1 MTKKNTTKG
10 IILFL
15 SLILLFSI
23 TPVINAVGENAQM
36 IAQPSKPS
44 VGFGEEFT
52 VDILINAEN
61 VLMVQC
67 YIQFDAT
74 LLEAV
79 NVTNGEM
86 FSSLWSNGSI
96 DNINGRIDN
105 IWSFNSTPV
114 SGGVFATVTFKAKNA
129 VGDAFINFNTEGCI
143 VVDPEGQPYPLEF
156 TNATVEV
163 KNPPVNISIEPTYEI
178 TKDSATLNIYFDPN
192 GNEVIAVGFD
202 LFFNP
207 EYFNV
212 TDVENGGLF
221 NTFSASVDND
231 NGKVTIIAT
240 QIPFPPG
247 VKTPGLLASV
257 KFEAKATGVS
267 DISIKNVDIRD
278 INNTRLYFTTQNATL
293 EADVTPPEVYITS
306 LYPSYQID
314 GLTYSSIP
322 LAINATVIEDNL
334 REVMLFIIDNETGKF
349 LYVVNY
355 QVDDVYSLEWNN
367 LYNLTNGTLQDNITV
382 WRTFMDGTTYLLS
395 FGYFNQTGGT
405 PDIPV
410 LAFFHENLTLMM
422 IAIMNV
428 GPANFTYGVS
438 TYLPINVFAQQYG
451 PPIFVNSSTIFVIT
465 EDFKLIPV
473 PPEEKEYMI
482 MFRAIDAV
490 ENENE
495 SGILVSLDNTPPVTT
510 KEVGEPKYGNYI
522 LPTTPIYINA
532 SDGGAGFKEIHYR
545 IDDGS
550 EQINPNPNIMLTLE
564 TGGDHTI
571 EYWAVDNLGNEE
583 EHHIQSHFVDNSAPS
598 TTLLFGTPY
607 YFDGTYHWISS
618 STQITLNANDIG
630 SGINKTYYYI
640 NTPPE
645 IEYTTPFTISEE
657 GTYIIYYYSID
668 NLGNIE
674 ETKSM
679 IVKVDNTSPNTTLG
693 FSLPYYYDGTKE
705 WITSSTSISLSATDS
720 GAGLNKT
727 FYYIDNL
734 PAIEYTA
741 PFTISSGM
749 HTIYYYSI
757 DKLGNIETAKS
768 TVVYVDNMAPITN
781 YSLIG
786 TLGDAGWYKSNVIVN
801 LTSSDDGSGVNKT
814 YYKIG
819 AGNWSEYTTPFT
831 ISEEGQTTIYYYSI
845 DKLGNV
851 EANKSIT
858 IKIDKTAPTAI
869 HSIVGTLVEGKY
881 TTDVTISFT
890 ASDATSGVK
899 EIRYKVDGTNYVI
912 SGSPGSH
919 TVSSEGTHT
928 VEYYAVDNAGNACS
942 TATFSFTI
950 QKNKPPVANF
960 TYSPLQPYDTDTI
973 TFADRS
979 TDEDGSIVNRTW
991 DFGDGS
997 VAYTQ
1002 NPTHKYADN
1011 GTYVVKLI
1019 VKDDKGANASTSQI
1033 IEVRN
1038 KPPTALITYSPDKPK
1053 PKEDINFTSLST
1065 DEDGSIV
1072 NYTWQFGDG
1081 NISYEQNPRHAY
1093 EKEGTYNVTLI
1104 VKDNDGATAEK
1115 VIQIEIK
1122 AEKVNIWLY
1131 LIIIVILIIIAIAVF
1146 AIWKRRSKG
1155 EEKKTEEKKEKPK
1168 K

>member
-129 VGDAFINFNTEGCI
+129 VGDAFINFNTGGCI

-192 GNEVIAVGFD
+192 GNEVIIAGFD

-278 INNTRLYFTTQNATL
+278 INNILLYFTTQNATL
-293 EADVTPPEVYITS
+293 EADVTPPTTTLTFGTPHYFDGTYHWISSSTQITLNANDIGSGINKTYYYINTPPEIEYTTPFTIS
-306 LYPSYQID
+306 EEGTYIIYYYSID
-314 GLTYSSIP
+314 KLG
-322 LAINATVIEDNL
+322 NIE
-334 REVMLFIIDNETGKF
+334 ETK
-349 LYVVNY
+349 
-355 QVDDVYSLEWNN
+355 S
-367 LYNLTNGTLQDNITV
+367 ITV
-382 WRTFMDGTTYLLS
+382 K
-395 FGYFNQTGGT
+395 
-405 PDIPV
+405 V
-410 LAFFHENLTLMM
+410 
-422 IAIMNV
+422 
-428 GPANFTYGVS
+428 
-438 TYLPINVFAQQYG
+438 
-451 PPIFVNSSTIFVIT
+451 
-465 EDFKLIPV
+465 
-473 PPEEKEYMI
+473 
-482 MFRAIDAV
+482 
-490 ENENE
+490 
-495 SGILVSLDNTPPVTT
+495 DNTPPVTT
-510 KEVGEPKYGNYI
+510 KEVGEPKYDNYI

-645 IEYTTPFTISEE
+645 IEYTTPFTVSEE

-912 SGSPGSH
+912 SGSYGSYA
-919 TVSSEGTHT
+919 VSSEGSHT

-942 TATFSFTI
+942 TATISFTI

-1011 GTYVVKLI
+1011 GTYVVKLT